1 MDSDYCFQDSD
12 CVTITEYFDINCVGN
27 KCVVYEIYEKV
38 PVCSNKQCLIIYE
51 PITQGRFNNN
61 QYENLLTNS
70 SQTNFYHEDSLTNSS
85 QPNFYDTTKCLLDF
99 YYQILMLVSILLI
112 LCTMFEAIAEI
123 LKIIFNIKKQKNSFR
138 SRMII

>member
-12 CVTITEYFDINCVGN
+12 CVTIPEYFDINCVDE
-27 KCVVYEIYEKV
+27 CV
-38 PVCSNKQCLIIYE
+38 IIYE
-51 PITQGRFNNN
+51 PITRGRFNDN